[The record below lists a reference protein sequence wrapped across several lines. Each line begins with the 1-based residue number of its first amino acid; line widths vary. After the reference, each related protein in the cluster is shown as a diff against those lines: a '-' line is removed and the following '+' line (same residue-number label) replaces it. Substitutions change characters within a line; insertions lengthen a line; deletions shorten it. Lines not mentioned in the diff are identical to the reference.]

1 MYTINDLLDLSKTIA
16 APLFEGKTYPWEV
29 LADIS
34 DYIIAL
40 GSTLP
45 EEEYEKRGENVWIAR
60 DAEVFPSA
68 YIGAPCII
76 DHGAQ
81 VRHCAFIRG
90 SAIVGKTLLSV
101 TPRSL
106 KTLSFSIMCRR
117 RTITMSA
124 IRYSATRRIW
134 AQAR

>member
-34 DYIIAL
+34 DFIIAL

-68 YIGAPCII
+68 YIGSRASSTM
-76 DHGAQ
+76 
-81 VRHCAFIRG
+81 VRRCAT
-90 SAIVGKTLLSV
+90 VLLS
-101 TPRSL
+101 
-106 KTLSFSIMCRR
+106 
-117 RTITMSA
+117 A
-124 IRYSATRRIW
+124 A
-134 AQAR
+134 AR

>member
-34 DYIIAL
+34 DFIIAL

-68 YIGAPCII
+68 YIGSSTMM
-76 DHGAQ
+76 
-81 VRHCAFIRG
+81 RRCAT
-90 SAIVGKTLLSV
+90 VLLS
-101 TPRSL
+101 
-106 KTLSFSIMCRR
+106 
-117 RTITMSA
+117 A
-124 IRYSATRRIW
+124 A
-134 AQAR
+134 AR

>member
-68 YIGAPCII
+68 YIGSPCII

-81 VRHCAFIRG
+81 VRHCAFY
-90 SAIVGKTLLSV
+90 
-101 TPRSL
+101 PRQCHSRQ
-106 KTLSFSIMCRR
+106 KRCCRQLNG
-117 RTITMSA
+117 A
-124 IRYSATRRIW
+124 
-134 AQAR
+134 

>member
-29 LADIS
+29 LADIG
-34 DYIIAL
+34 DFIIAL

-68 YIGAPCII
+68 YIGPVSISSSPFFITTSVLSLLTFEVIEPAPI
-76 DHGAQ
+76 
-81 VRHCAFIRG
+81 CA
-90 SAIVGKTLLSV
+90 L
-101 TPRSL
+101 
-106 KTLSFSIMCRR
+106 
-117 RTITMSA
+117 
-124 IRYSATRRIW
+124 
-134 AQAR
+134 